1 MTLLRVWLIPWLRVK
16 TQTLNHSTPPTWR
29 FLRIWLRVLMV
40 FASIAIRENFLQDLM
55 MIDT

>member
-40 FASIAIRENFLQDLM
+40 FAPIAIGKIFL
-55 MIDT
+55 